1 MGNRN
6 PKDNSD
12 YGLKDFFEQVWSS
25 VYNES
30 TRADLK
36 VLSTLLLCGF
46 VAVVVNYA
54 DIVFASFL
62 QGVFFFLCQVKEI
75 ETLLDKMSNIVHKL
89 QVNITL
95 FLKFGSE
102 MLVLRDNMCFPAFPI
117 RVSFGPITHVD
128 TIYTLYKSTGS

>member
-6 PKDNSD
+6 PKDISD

-54 DIVFASFL
+54 DIVFVIFL
-62 QGVFFFLCQVKEI
+62 QGVFFSCVR
-75 ETLLDKMSNIVHKL
+75 
-89 QVNITL
+89 
-95 FLKFGSE
+95 SE
-102 MLVLRDNMCFPAFPI
+102 RLRPCWI
-117 RVSFGPITHVD
+117 RCPT
-128 TIYTLYKSTGS
+128 

>member
-6 PKDNSD
+6 PKDNFD
-12 YGLKDFFEQVWSS
+12 YGLKDFFEQVRSS

-54 DIVFASFL
+54 DIVFAIFL
-62 QGVFFFLCQVKEI
+62 RVFFFLC
-75 ETLLDKMSNIVHKL
+75 
-89 QVNITL
+89 
-95 FLKFGSE
+95 
-102 MLVLRDNMCFPAFPI
+102 
-117 RVSFGPITHVD
+117 
-128 TIYTLYKSTGS
+128 